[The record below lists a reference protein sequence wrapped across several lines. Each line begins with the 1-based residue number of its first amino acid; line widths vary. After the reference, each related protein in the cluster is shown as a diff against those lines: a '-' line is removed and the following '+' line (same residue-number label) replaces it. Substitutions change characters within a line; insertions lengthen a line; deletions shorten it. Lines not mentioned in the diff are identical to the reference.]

1 MIPTTMNTAQTLKTL
16 LAGENLVMAPGA
28 ADALTARL
36 IESAGFPA
44 VYMTGFGAT
53 ASLTGCPDV
62 GILTQTEMT
71 THARNMVRAVRVP
84 VIADADT
91 GYGGPAN
98 VERTVREYLQA
109 GVAAIHLEDQAA
121 PKRCGHM
128 AGIKL
133 VSAEEMTGRLR
144 CAMEARG
151 DADLLIIGRTDALAA
166 AGRDEAVRRA
176 LLYREAGADLVFVD
190 AIKSIADAEAV
201 AREVPG
207 PLMISIVEGHETTR
221 LLPQDLKRMGYSLA
235 LYPLSALFAATRAV
249 SEVLQTLRRD
259 GSTSADAARMA
270 SYAEFS
276 EVVRLDHFR
285 SLDDRF
291 GVCEP
296 SKTLSSPSNNQ
307 A

>member
-1 MIPTTMNTAQTLKTL
+1 MNTAQNLRNLLTADTL
-16 LAGENLVMAPGA
+16 AMAPGA
-28 ADALTARL
+28 PDALTARL

-71 THARNMVRAVRVP
+71 THARNMVRAVKVP

-98 VERTVREYLQA
+98 IERTVREYLQA
-109 GVAAIHLEDQAA
+109 GVAAIHIEDQAT

-133 VSAEEMTGRLR
+133 VSVGEMTGRLKG
-144 CAMEARG
+144 AIEARG
-151 DADLLIIGRTDALAA
+151 DSDLLIIGRTDALAA
-166 AGRDEAVRRA
+166 ADRDEAIRRA
-176 LLYREAGADLVFVD
+176 LRYREAGVDLVFVD
-190 AIKSIADAEAV
+190 AMKTIADAEAV

-207 PLMISIVEGHETTR
+207 PLMMSIVEGHETTR
-221 LLPQDLKRMGYSLA
+221 LLPQDLKSLGYAIA
-235 LYPLSALFAATRAV
+235 LYPLSALFAATRAM
-249 SEVLQTLRRD
+249 SEVLQSLQGNGTTLVEA
-259 GSTSADAARMA
+259 GRMA
-270 SYAEFS
+270 TYAEFS
-276 EVVRLDHFR
+276 ELVRLDHFR

-291 GVCEP
+291 GVADSAKIHTTP
-296 SKTLSSPSNNQ
+296 IKAP
-307 A
+307 

>member
-1 MIPTTMNTAQTLKTL
+1 MNSAQALKTL
-16 LAGENLVMAPGA
+16 LTGETLVMAPGA

-71 THARNMVRAVRVP
+71 THARNMVRAVKVP

-98 VERTVREYLQA
+98 IERTVREYLQA
-109 GVAAIHLEDQAA
+109 GAAAIHIEDQAV

-133 VSAEEMTGRLR
+133 VSVVEMTGRLKG
-144 CAMEARG
+144 AIEARG

-166 AGRDEAVRRA
+166 VGRDEAIRRA
-176 LLYREAGADLVFVD
+176 SRYRDAGVDLVFVD
-190 AIKSIADAEAV
+190 AMKTIADAEAV

-221 LLPQDLKRMGYSLA
+221 LLPQDLKSLGYALA
-235 LYPLSALFAATRAV
+235 LYPLSPLFAATRAV
-249 SEVLQTLRRD
+249 NEVLRSLRRD
-259 GSTSADAARMA
+259 GSTLAEAGRMA
-270 SYAEFS
+270 TYAEFS
-276 EVVRLDHFR
+276 EWVRLDHFR

-291 GVCEP
+291 GVADASQP
-296 SKTLSSPSNNQ
+296 KPHPTNN

>member
-1 MIPTTMNTAQTLKTL
+1 MNTAQTLKNLLTADTL
-16 LAGENLVMAPGA
+16 ALAPGA
-28 ADALTARL
+28 PDALTARL

-98 VERTVREYLQA
+98 IERTVREYLQA
-109 GVAAIHLEDQAA
+109 GVAAIHIEDQAI

-133 VSAEEMTGRLR
+133 VSVEEMTGRLKG
-144 CAMEARG
+144 AIEARG

-166 AGRDEAVRRA
+166 MGRDEAIRRA
-176 LLYREAGADLVFVD
+176 LRYRESGVDLVFVD
-190 AIKSIADAEAV
+190 AMKTIADAEAV

-221 LLPQDLKRMGYSLA
+221 LLPQDLKSLGYAIA

-249 SEVLQTLRRD
+249 SEVLQSLRGNGTTLAEA
-259 GSTSADAARMA
+259 GRMA
-270 SYAEFS
+270 TYSEFS
-276 EVVRLDHFR
+276 ELVRFDHFR

-291 GVCEP
+291 GVVDS
-296 SKTLSSPSNNQ
+296 SKTHPTPTN
-307 A
+307 AP

>member
-1 MIPTTMNTAQTLKTL
+1 
-16 LAGENLVMAPGA
+16 
-28 ADALTARL
+28 L
-36 IESAGFPA
+36 IESAGFPT

-71 THARNMVRAVRVP
+71 THARNMVRAVKVP

-98 VERTVREYLQA
+98 IERTVREYLQA
-109 GVAAIHLEDQAA
+109 GVAAIHIEDQAT

-133 VSAEEMTGRLR
+133 VSVEEMTGRLKG
-144 CAMEARG
+144 AIEARG

-166 AGRDEAVRRA
+166 MGRDEAIRRA
-176 LLYREAGADLVFVD
+176 LRYRESGVDLVFVD
-190 AIKSIADAEAV
+190 AMKTIADAEAV

-221 LLPQDLKRMGYSLA
+221 LLPQDLKSLGYAIA

-249 SEVLQTLRRD
+249 SEVLRSLRGNGTTLAEA
-259 GSTSADAARMA
+259 GRMA
-270 SYAEFS
+270 TYAEFS
-276 EVVRLDHFR
+276 ELVRLDHFR

-291 GVCEP
+291 GVADSAKIHTTP
-296 SKTLSSPSNNQ
+296 IKAP
-307 A
+307 

>member
-1 MIPTTMNTAQTLKTL
+1 MNSAQTLKTL
-16 LAGENLVMAPGA
+16 LTGETLAMAPGA
-28 ADALTARL
+28 PDALTARL

-71 THARNMVRAVRVP
+71 TNARNMVRAVKVP

-98 VERTVREYLQA
+98 IERTVHEYLQA
-109 GVAAIHLEDQAA
+109 GVAAIHIEDQAA

-133 VSAEEMTGRLR
+133 VSVEEMTGRLKG
-144 CAMEARG
+144 AIDARG

-166 AGRDEAVRRA
+166 VGRDEAIRRA
-176 LLYREAGADLVFVD
+176 SRYREAGVDLVFVD
-190 AIKSIADAEAV
+190 AMKTIADAEAV
-201 AREVPG
+201 AREVAG

-221 LLPQDLKRMGYSLA
+221 LLPQDLKSLGYSLA
-235 LYPLSALFAATRAV
+235 LYPLSPLFAATRAV
-249 SEVLQTLRRD
+249 SEVLRSLRRD
-259 GSTSADAARMA
+259 GSTRAEAGRMA
-270 SYAEFS
+270 TYAEFS
-276 EVVRLDHFR
+276 EWVRLDHFR

-291 GVCEP
+291 GVADAP
-296 SKTLSSPSNNQ
+296 QPKPHQTHN

>member
-1 MIPTTMNTAQTLKTL
+1 MNTAQNLKNLLTADTLAL
-16 LAGENLVMAPGA
+16 APGA
-28 ADALTARL
+28 PDALTARL

-53 ASLTGCPDV
+53 ATLTGCPDV

-98 VERTVREYLQA
+98 IERTVREYLQA
-109 GVAAIHLEDQAA
+109 GVAAIHIEDQAI

-133 VSAEEMTGRLR
+133 VSVEEMTGRLKG
-144 CAMEARG
+144 AIEARG

-166 AGRDEAVRRA
+166 MGRDEAIRRA
-176 LLYREAGADLVFVD
+176 LRYRESGVDLVFVD
-190 AIKSIADAEAV
+190 AMKTIADAEAV

-221 LLPQDLKRMGYSLA
+221 LLPQDLKSLGYAIA

-249 SEVLQTLRRD
+249 SEVLLSLRGNGTTLAEA
-259 GSTSADAARMA
+259 GRMA
-270 SYAEFS
+270 TYSEFS
-276 EVVRLDHFR
+276 ELVRFDHFR

-291 GVCEP
+291 GVVDS
-296 SKTLSSPSNNQ
+296 SKMHPTPTN
-307 A
+307 AP

>member
-1 MIPTTMNTAQTLKTL
+1 MNDARNLTTL
-16 LAGENLVMAPGA
+16 LTGETLVMAPGA

-71 THARNMVRAVRVP
+71 THARNMVRAVKVP

-98 VERTVREYLQA
+98 IERTVREYLQA
-109 GVAAIHLEDQAA
+109 GVAAIHIEDQAA

-133 VSAEEMTGRLR
+133 VSVEEMTGRLKG
-144 CAMEARG
+144 AIEARG

-166 AGRDEAVRRA
+166 VGRDEAIRRA
-176 LLYREAGADLVFVD
+176 SRYREAGVDLVFVD
-190 AIKSIADAEAV
+190 AMKTIADAEAV

-221 LLPQDLKRMGYSLA
+221 LLPQDLKSLGYSLA
-235 LYPLSALFAATRAV
+235 LYPLSPLFAATRAV
-249 SEVLQTLRRD
+249 SEVLRSLRRD
-259 GSTSADAARMA
+259 GSTLAEAGRIAT
-270 SYAEFS
+270 YAEFS
-276 EVVRLDHFR
+276 EWVRLDHFR
-285 SLDDRF
+285 LLDDRF
-291 GVCEP
+291 SVADAFQRKP
-296 SKTLSSPSNNQ
+296 HPTNN

>member
-1 MIPTTMNTAQTLKTL
+1 MNTAQTLKNLLTADTL
-16 LAGENLVMAPGA
+16 ALAPGA
-28 ADALTARL
+28 PDALTARL

-71 THARNMVRAVRVP
+71 NHARNMVRAVKVP

-98 VERTVREYLQA
+98 IERTVREYLQA
-109 GVAAIHLEDQAA
+109 GVAAIHIEDQAI

-133 VSAEEMTGRLR
+133 VSVEEMTGRLKG
-144 CAMEARG
+144 AIEARG
-151 DADLLIIGRTDALAA
+151 DEDLLIIGRTDALAA
-166 AGRDEAVRRA
+166 MGRDAAIRRA
-176 LLYREAGADLVFVD
+176 LRYRESGVDLVFVD
-190 AIKSIADAEAV
+190 AMKTIADAEAV

-221 LLPQDLKRMGYSLA
+221 LLPQDLKSLGYAIA

-249 SEVLQTLRRD
+249 SEVLQSLRGNGTTLAEA
-259 GSTSADAARMA
+259 GRMA
-270 SYAEFS
+270 TYSEFS
-276 EVVRLDHFR
+276 ELVRFDHFR

-291 GVCEP
+291 GVVDS
-296 SKTLSSPSNNQ
+296 SKMHPTPNN
-307 A
+307 AP

>member
-1 MIPTTMNTAQTLKTL
+1 MNTAQNLRNLLTADTL
-16 LAGENLVMAPGA
+16 AMAPGA
-28 ADALTARL
+28 PDALTARL

-71 THARNMVRAVRVP
+71 THARNMVRAVKVP

-98 VERTVREYLQA
+98 IERTVREYLQA
-109 GVAAIHLEDQAA
+109 GVAAIHIEDQAI

-133 VSAEEMTGRLR
+133 VSVGEMTGRLKG
-144 CAMEARG
+144 AIEARG
-151 DADLLIIGRTDALAA
+151 DSDLLIIGRTDALAA
-166 AGRDEAVRRA
+166 TGRDEAIRRA
-176 LLYREAGADLVFVD
+176 LRYREAGVDLVFVD
-190 AIKSIADAEAV
+190 AMKTIADAEAV

-207 PLMISIVEGHETTR
+207 PLMMSIVEGHETTR
-221 LLPQDLKRMGYSLA
+221 LLPQDLKSLGYAIA
-235 LYPLSALFAATRAV
+235 LYPLSALFAATRAM
-249 SEVLQTLRRD
+249 SEVLQSLQGNGTTLVEA
-259 GSTSADAARMA
+259 GRMA
-270 SYAEFS
+270 TYAEFS
-276 EVVRLDHFR
+276 ELVRLDHFR

-291 GVCEP
+291 GVADSAKIHTTP
-296 SKTLSSPSNNQ
+296 IKAP
-307 A
+307 

>member
-1 MIPTTMNTAQTLKTL
+1 MNDARNLTTL
-16 LAGENLVMAPGA
+16 LTGETLVMAPGA

-71 THARNMVRAVRVP
+71 THARNMVRAVKVP

-98 VERTVREYLQA
+98 IERTVREYLQA
-109 GVAAIHLEDQAA
+109 GVAAIHIEDQAA

-128 AGIKL
+128 TGIKL
-133 VSAEEMTGRLR
+133 VSVEEMTGRLR
-144 CAMEARG
+144 GAIEARG
-151 DADLLIIGRTDALAA
+151 DSDLFIIGRTDALAA
-166 AGRDEAVRRA
+166 VGRDEAIRRA
-176 LLYREAGADLVFVD
+176 SRYREAGVDLVFVD
-190 AIKSIADAEAV
+190 AMRTIADAEAV

-221 LLPQDLKRMGYSLA
+221 LLPQDLKSLGYSLA
-235 LYPLSALFAATRAV
+235 LYPLSPLFAATRAV
-249 SEVLQTLRRD
+249 SEVLRSLRRD
-259 GSTSADAARMA
+259 GSTLAEAGRMA
-270 SYAEFS
+270 TYAEFS
-276 EVVRLDHFR
+276 EWVRLDHFR

-291 GVCEP
+291 SVADASQRKP
-296 SKTLSSPSNNQ
+296 QPTNN

>member
-1 MIPTTMNTAQTLKTL
+1 MIPTTMNTTQTLKTL
-16 LAGENLVMAPGA
+16 LTGENLVMAPGA

-36 IESAGFPA
+36 IECAGFPA

-71 THARNMVRAVRVP
+71 THARNMVRAVKVP

-98 VERTVREYLQA
+98 IERTVREYLQA
-109 GVAAIHLEDQAA
+109 GVAAMHLEDQAA

-133 VSAEEMTGRLR
+133 VSVEEMTGRLKG
-144 CAMEARG
+144 AIEARG
-151 DADLLIIGRTDALAA
+151 DADLLIIGRTDAQAA
-166 AGRDEAVRRA
+166 AGRDEAIRRA
-176 LLYREAGADLVFVD
+176 LRYREAGVDLVFVD
-190 AIKSIADAEAV
+190 AMKTIADAEAV

-221 LLPQDLKRMGYSLA
+221 LLPQDLKRLGYSLA

-249 SEVLQTLRRD
+249 SEVLQGLRRD
-259 GSTSADAARMA
+259 GSTLADAGRMA
-270 SYAEFS
+270 TYAEFS

-285 SLDDRF
+285 SRDDRF
-291 GVCEP
+291 GVAD
-296 SKTLSSPSNNQ
+296 SSQLNPNPTNN

>member
-1 MIPTTMNTAQTLKTL
+1 MNAAQTLKL
-16 LAGENLVMAPGA
+16 LLTGDTLVMAPGA

-53 ASLTGCPDV
+53 ACLTGCPDV

-71 THARNMVRAVRVP
+71 THARNMVRAVKVP

-98 VERTVREYLQA
+98 IERTVHEYLQA

-128 AGIKL
+128 TGIKL
-133 VSAEEMTGRLR
+133 VAVEEMMGRLKG
-144 CAMEARG
+144 AIEARG
-151 DADLLIIGRTDALAA
+151 DADLLVIGRTDALAA
-166 AGRDEAVRRA
+166 VGRDEAIRRA
-176 LLYREAGADLVFVD
+176 LRYREAGVDLVFVD
-190 AIKSIADAEAV
+190 AIKTIADAEAV

-207 PLMISIVEGHETTR
+207 PLLISIVEGHETTR
-221 LLPQDLKRMGYSLA
+221 LLPQDLKSLGYALA
-235 LYPLSALFAATRAV
+235 LYPLSPLFAATRAV
-249 SEVLQTLRRD
+249 SEVLRSLRRD
-259 GSTSADAARMA
+259 GSTLAEAGRMA
-270 SYAEFS
+270 TYAEFS
-276 EVVRLDHFR
+276 EWVRLAHFR

-291 GVCEP
+291 GGANALQLTP
-296 SKTLSSPSNNQ
+296 HPTNK

>member
-1 MIPTTMNTAQTLKTL
+1 MNTAQTLKNLLTADTL
-16 LAGENLVMAPGA
+16 ALAPGA
-28 ADALTARL
+28 PDALTARL

-71 THARNMVRAVRVP
+71 NHARNMVRAVKVP

-98 VERTVREYLQA
+98 IERTVREYLQA
-109 GVAAIHLEDQAA
+109 GVAAIHIEDQAI

-133 VSAEEMTGRLR
+133 VSVEEMTGRLKG
-144 CAMEARG
+144 AIEARG
-151 DADLLIIGRTDALAA
+151 DEDLLIIGRTDALAA
-166 AGRDEAVRRA
+166 MGRDEAIRRA
-176 LLYREAGADLVFVD
+176 LRYRESGVDLVFVD
-190 AIKSIADAEAV
+190 AMKTIADAEAV

-221 LLPQDLKRMGYSLA
+221 LLPQDLKSLGYAIA

-249 SEVLQTLRRD
+249 SEVLQSLRGNGTTLAEA
-259 GSTSADAARMA
+259 GRMA
-270 SYAEFS
+270 TYSEFS
-276 EVVRLDHFR
+276 ELVRFDHFR

-291 GVCEP
+291 GVVDS
-296 SKTLSSPSNNQ
+296 SKMHPTPNN
-307 A
+307 AS

>member
-1 MIPTTMNTAQTLKTL
+1 MNTAQTLKNLLTADTL
-16 LAGENLVMAPGA
+16 ALAPGA
-28 ADALTARL
+28 PDALTARL

-71 THARNMVRAVRVP
+71 NHARNMVRAVRVP

-98 VERTVREYLQA
+98 IERTVREYLQA
-109 GVAAIHLEDQAA
+109 GVAAIHIEDQAI

-133 VSAEEMTGRLR
+133 VSVEEMTGRLR
-144 CAMEARG
+144 GAIEARG
-151 DADLLIIGRTDALAA
+151 DEDLLIIGRTDALAA
-166 AGRDEAVRRA
+166 MGRDEAIRRA
-176 LLYREAGADLVFVD
+176 LRYRESGVDLVFVD
-190 AIKSIADAEAV
+190 AMKTIADAEAV

-221 LLPQDLKRMGYSLA
+221 LLPQDLKSLGYAIA
-235 LYPLSALFAATRAV
+235 LYPLSALFAAARAV
-249 SEVLQTLRRD
+249 SEVLQSLRGNGTTLAEA
-259 GSTSADAARMA
+259 GRMA
-270 SYAEFS
+270 TYSEFS
-276 EVVRLDHFR
+276 ELVRFDHFR

-291 GVCEP
+291 GVGE
-296 SKTLSSPSNNQ
+296 SSRTHPTPTN
-307 A
+307 AP

>member
-1 MIPTTMNTAQTLKTL
+1 MIPTTMNTTQTLKTL

-36 IESAGFPA
+36 IECAGFPA

-71 THARNMVRAVRVP
+71 THARNMVRAVKVP

-98 VERTVREYLQA
+98 IERTVREYLQA
-109 GVAAIHLEDQAA
+109 GVAAMHLEDQAA

-133 VSAEEMTGRLR
+133 VSVEEMTGRLKG
-144 CAMEARG
+144 AIQARG

-166 AGRDEAVRRA
+166 AGRDEAIRRA
-176 LLYREAGADLVFVD
+176 LCYREAGVDLVFVD
-190 AIKSIADAEAV
+190 AMKTIADAEAV

-221 LLPQDLKRMGYSLA
+221 LLPQDLKRLGYALA

-249 SEVLQTLRRD
+249 SEVLQGLRRD
-259 GSTSADAARMA
+259 GSTLADAGRMA
-270 SYAEFS
+270 TYAEFS

-291 GVCEP
+291 GVAD
-296 SKTLSSPSNNQ
+296 SSQLNPNPTN
-307 A
+307 